1 MVETE
6 NKNSVYDMLY
16 LTACSI
22 NKEVPSAEKV
32 QKMDLEKLYNIC
44 KFHSLTVITADALE
58 KAGVQLPK
66 VWKEASAKAIRKNLL
81 LDVEREQI
89 LDFMEKSGIW
99 YMPLKGVILKNLYP
113 KSGMRQMSDNDIL
126 YDSNFCKQLCEY
138 MKSRGYTPKG
148 IGVGHHDDYQKPPV
162 YNFEMHRYLFEE
174 IHDANIADYYSDIKR
189 KLVKDENKKYGYH
202 FTDEDFYIFMIV
214 HESKHYS
221 IGGTGLRSLLDCF
234 VYLREKGDKLNWDY
248 INSELT
254 KLGISDYEKKS
265 RELSMKVFASS
276 KLPEL
281 SSEEKSELEY
291 YLMSGTYGTTKNHT
305 INKMKDFSEKSG
317 STSKFRYILKRIFP
331 DLEFYKAYFPFFYK
345 HKWLLPIGWFYRLF
359 RGIFCKRKKIAQEM
373 KVVVKR

>member
-214 HESKHYS
+214 HEYKHYS

-254 KLGISDYEKKS
+254 KLGISDYEKKI
-265 RELSMKVFASS
+265 K
-276 KLPEL
+276 
-281 SSEEKSELEY
+281 
-291 YLMSGTYGTTKNHT
+291 GT
-305 INKMKDFSEKSG
+305 
-317 STSKFRYILKRIFP
+317 
-331 DLEFYKAYFPFFYK
+331 
-345 HKWLLPIGWFYRLF
+345 
-359 RGIFCKRKKIAQEM
+359 
-373 KVVVKR
+373 